1 MAPLRTGTSNKKKWI
16 FGAVLALLSAL
27 AARLAVNQPPS
38 ITDEQA
44 CKAKCH
50 PLPWALKGER
60 RIPNAPE
67 GWRNYE
73 TRAKCV
79 CG

>member
-1 MAPLRTGTSNKKKWI
+1 MAPIRTGISNKKKRI
-16 FGAVLALLSAL
+16 FAAVLLLLSAL
-27 AARLAVNQPPS
+27 AAWLAMNQPPS
-38 ITDEQA
+38 ITAEQA